1 MPDSFWNTCTAAI
14 NAARQENT
22 SEAARLVELAEKL
35 LSQDNSVPELL
46 LKRKSYLARLKQHAF
61 LKSRLH
67 NSEAFRPVEVPDERL
82 FYPRPI
88 NDDQKEKLGITKGGF
103 TVVAT
108 SNGMPAVDNTLQV
121 IVQAAECLNKAEVA
135 VNFILVNDTESS
147 QEAHRLANSSN
158 NVKVLSKIGRN
169 ELPNI
174 LSIADMVV
182 FIGQESDPSIA
193 ARRLEVF
200 AMGRPIILV
209 RGQYQPPVEHRKD
222 SYLINSLNADNLA
235 ESIQAIRKDKGL
247 AEILGR
253 GSVEYYLRTLSRR
266 GSHNAETA
274 KQIEAPKPSSQ
285 STSNALAPAKT
296 VTASPNIQQQEAEI
310 SKLRKRIKQLETDN
324 SELSERLL
332 TMPSIDPLCISD
344 PGFTWPD
351 RNLEEFGIIVFGH
364 TRLDALGAVLESLKR
379 QDALKYTEVWLDGY
393 QGNHQ
398 LKLKIQKTIDLVK
411 TYPVKHLHTQAGNY
425 GFRKML
431 ILGLAEMCRKY
442 RDILILED
450 DCFPTRDAVSEFRKE
465 LELIRENKNIFSVYG
480 HHFRTESEKETCA
493 RFQGWGW
500 ATTSDK
506 LMPKLR
512 QLIDCYSM
520 PEADYLKFV
529 RNTLT
534 PKIKAQIDVTHPRQP
549 SFVLENFFAWDE
561 TLCLLSALNQQVHK
575 PTKKQTIY
583 NCGMGKGSTHFDDIE
598 LFRKPPFNLITPDEV
613 WQYF

>member
-1 MPDSFWNTCTAAI
+1 MPDSFWNTCTAVI
-14 NAARQENT
+14 NAARQENDT
-22 SEAARLVELAEKL
+22 EAARLVELAERL
-35 LSQDNSVPELL
+35 LSQENSDPELL
-46 LKRKSYLARLKQHAF
+46 LKRKSYFARLKQHA
-61 LKSRLH
+61 LHKSKLPH
-67 NSEAFRPVEVPDERL
+67 SGDWIPVETPDEKL

-88 NDDQKEKLGITKGGF
+88 NDDQREKLGISRGSF

-108 SNGMPAVDNTLQV
+108 SNGMPVIDNAVRD
-121 IVQAAECLNKAEVA
+121 IAQAAESLNKNDTALNV
-135 VNFILVNDTESS
+135 ILVNTSEYS
-147 QEAHRLANSSN
+147 QEALDWPNSG
-158 NVKVLSKIGRN
+158 KHLTVLSNIARN

-182 FIGQESDPSIA
+182 FIGQEPDPANA

-200 AMGRPIILV
+200 AMGRPVILV
-209 RGQYQPPVEHRKD
+209 RGIYQPPVEHRKD
-222 SYLINSLNADNLA
+222 SYVINSLQADNLT
-235 ESIQAIRKDKGL
+235 ESILAIRKDKGL
-247 AEILGR
+247 AEQLGR
-253 GSVEYYLRTLSRR
+253 SSVEYYLRAQTRR
-266 GSHNAETA
+266 GSHNSESVKQPET
-274 KQIEAPKPSSQ
+274 PKPSPQ
-285 STSNALAPAKT
+285 STSNPPATAKAIN
-296 VTASPNIQQQEAEI
+296 ASPNIQKQEIEI
-310 SKLRKRIKQLETDN
+310 GKLRKIIKQLEADN

-332 TMPSIDPLCISD
+332 SMPSIDPLCISD

-398 LKLKIQKTIDLVK
+398 LRLRIQKTIDLVK

-465 LELIRENKNIFSVYG
+465 LDLIREDRNIFSVYG
-480 HHFRTESEKETCA
+480 HHFRMESEKETCA

-506 LMPKLR
+506 LMPMLR

-520 PEADYLKFV
+520 PEVDYLKFV

-575 PTKKQTIY
+575 PTKMQTIY
-583 NCGMGKGSTHFDDIE
+583 NCGMGKGSTHFEDIE
-598 LFRKPPFNLITPDEV
+598 MFRKPPFNLITPDEV